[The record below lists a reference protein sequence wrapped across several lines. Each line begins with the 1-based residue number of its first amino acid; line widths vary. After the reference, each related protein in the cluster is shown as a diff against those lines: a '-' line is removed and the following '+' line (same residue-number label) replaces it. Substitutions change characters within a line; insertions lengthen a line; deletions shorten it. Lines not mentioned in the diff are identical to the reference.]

1 MNRDEKEGTRLKW
14 ALSMQC
20 VGWIQVAQDSVA
32 GYTEHMNETL
42 DPIKG
47 AESFDQLGDNQLLKE
62 DSPLLFNL

>member
-1 MNRDEKEGTRLKW
+1 
-14 ALSMQC
+14 MQC